1 MNTDGAWDVF
11 PKAPMQHVVGKNGK
25 ESKTCLCYSS
35 KEVLDY
41 ISKKYALY
49 ADTGADF
56 IWTDDDIRTQ
66 WHEVSDSCY
75 CQGCIA
81 LFNEKTGGSYD
92 REGLVEELEKN
103 KELSLRW
110 DGFRSDLIKHL
121 LVTVNEYVQTLRSYV
136 FWVSI

>member
-1 MNTDGAWDVF
+1 MPTLMRCSSSVFKLAVKAMAESDV
-11 PKAPMQHVVGKNGK
+11 N
-25 ESKTCLCYSS
+25 
-35 KEVLDY
+35 
-41 ISKKYALY
+41 AL
-49 ADTGADF
+49 GECADF